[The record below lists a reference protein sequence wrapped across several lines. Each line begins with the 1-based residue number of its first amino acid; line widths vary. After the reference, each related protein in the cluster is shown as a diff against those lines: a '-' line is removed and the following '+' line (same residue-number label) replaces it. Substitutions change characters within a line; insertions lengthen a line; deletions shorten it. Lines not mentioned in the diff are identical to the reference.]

1 MEDKMIK
8 VALIGVGYI
17 GHAHASALSQIK
29 NAQIAAIVD
38 NLEENGKKMA
48 QETNAKY
55 FKNIDELLSNGDID
69 CVDICVP
76 TFAHAEIA
84 IKAANAGKHIL
95 CEKPLTLTLK
105 DADAMIKAAK
115 ANNIKAMTGHVIRFW
130 PEYVKI
136 KELLDSGYLGTPI
149 HASCERLA
157 VTPDWQVGG
166 WDKSE
171 KFSGGAAIDLHIH
184 DLDLLIWLFGR
195 PEIVK
200 AQGVLD
206 PSNPKE
212 GGFSHIFTSAQFKNG
227 KSGFAEGGWAFK
239 GAFPFTMA
247 VRILCEKGT
256 IEWIFR
262 AGKNIEERSQAANIK
277 IYNNDGSVD
286 TIEARQSDAFFNEL
300 TYFIDCIDKN
310 KPIEKATFEDGKASL
325 EFALAAIRSAREQSI
340 VRL

>member
-17 GHAHASALSQIK
+17 GHAHSSALSQIK
-29 NAQIAAIVD
+29 NAQIVAVVD
-38 NLEENGKKMA
+38 NIEENGKKMA
-48 QETNAKY
+48 KEINAKY
-55 FKNIDELLSNGDID
+55 FKNIDELLSNADID
-69 CVDICVP
+69 CIDICVP

-84 IKAANAGKHIL
+84 VKAANAGKHVL
-95 CEKPLTLTLK
+95 CEKPLTLSLK

-115 ANNIKAMTGHVIRFW
+115 ANKIKAMTGHVLRFW

-136 KELLDSGYLGTPI
+136 KELLDSGYLGAPI
-149 HASCERLA
+149 HAFCERLA

-206 PSNPKE
+206 PANPKE

-227 KSGFAEGGWAFK
+227 KSGFAEGGWSFK

-247 VRILCEKGT
+247 LRILCEKGT
-256 IEWIFR
+256 VEWIFR
-262 AGKNIEERSQAANIK
+262 AGKNIEERSQASNIK

-286 TIEARQSDAFFNEL
+286 TIEAMQSDAFLNEL
-300 TYFIDCIDKN
+300 TYFIDCIEKN
-310 KPIEKATFEDGKASL
+310 KPVEKATFEDGRLAL
-325 EFALAAIRSAREQSI
+325 EFALAAIRSAREQSVI
-340 VRL
+340 KL